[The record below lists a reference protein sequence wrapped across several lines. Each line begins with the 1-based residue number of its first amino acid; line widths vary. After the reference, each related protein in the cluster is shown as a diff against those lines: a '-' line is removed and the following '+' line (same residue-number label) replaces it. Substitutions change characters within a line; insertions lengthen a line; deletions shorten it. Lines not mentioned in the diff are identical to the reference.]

1 MNGIDFNDSLNKQ
14 QLTAVNCDEGNKLVL
29 AGAGSGKTRVLTYRV
44 AKLIKDFN
52 VRPSDILALTFTNK
66 ASREMKERIESLL
79 RISSQG
85 LWFGTFHG
93 ICRRILKIH
102 WKEAEL
108 SERFTILDSQDQLR
122 LVKRIIKTN
131 NLDEKLYDA
140 KSIQSFINR
149 KKDNG
154 IRSNQTSEKDDEVYI
169 LIYKE
174 YESILKQT
182 FSVDFA
188 DLILK
193 TYELLLKHENILSY
207 YVKRFKHIMVDEFQ
221 DTNLLQFKLLK
232 LLNNNTGSMYAVGDD
247 DQSIYG
253 WRGALSKNIK
263 NFTDQFIDV
272 EIFKLEQNY
281 RSTDKILKVANSLIT
296 HNKNRLGKEL
306 WTNTSRGE
314 QVKIFE
320 AYNNDEESS
329 FIVDKIKM
337 LVRDGYKKSE
347 IAILYRNNFLSRR
360 LEEELNGHGIPYIIY
375 GGFRFF
381 ERAEIKDMIAY
392 LRIVVNPD
400 DDAAFERTINNPPR
414 GIGQK
419 TIDIIR
425 GLAKESNLSLWK
437 TIKLFQDKESKDIT
451 TRVKTSLLNY
461 IEIIEEIASD
471 INDLSLDEILIRIY
485 KDSKLKTYFSE
496 QKGEESISKQE
507 NIEELFVTAENFI
520 RNNIDS
526 ENIVDEFLDNAALE
540 AGDYQSKLDEDP
552 VQLMTIHSAKGLEF
566 PVVFLTGLEEGIFPN
581 ENRKSGNDF
590 LEEERRL
597 CYVAITRAMK
607 LLYITHANARYLH
620 GSYNYLMPS
629 RFINEIPSELL
640 DSVKSDSYQ
649 HKKNKKISSFKSQ
662 TNNSSGLKVGQ
673 RVKHQKFGNG
683 VVLSYEGEDDNLK
696 LYINFED
703 YGSKWL
709 VLTYAHLEFL

>member
-1 MNGIDFNDSLNKQ
+1 MSQLDFENSLNDQ
-14 QLTAVNCDEGNKLVL
+14 QLIAVNCNEGNKLVL
-29 AGAGSGKTRVLTYRV
+29 AGAGSGKTRVLTYRI
-44 AKLIKDFN
+44 AKLIQDFN
-52 VRPSDILALTFTNK
+52 VRPSDVLALTFTNK
-66 ASREMKERIESLL
+66 ASREMKDRIESILK
-79 RISSQG
+79 ISSQG

-102 WKEAEL
+102 WREAEL

-122 LVKRIIKTN
+122 LIKRILKGN
-131 NLDEKLYDA
+131 NYDEKLYDP

-154 IRSNQTSEKDDEVYI
+154 QRSNNISDKDDEVYVAI
-169 LIYKE
+169 FKE
-174 YESILKQT
+174 YENILKQT
-182 FSVDFA
+182 MSVDFA

-193 TYELLLKHENILSY
+193 TYELFRSHTQILNY
-207 YVKRFKHIMVDEFQ
+207 YTKRFKHIMVDEFQ

-232 LLNNNTGSMYAVGDD
+232 LLNNDTGSLYAVGDD

-263 NFTDQFIDV
+263 SFTDQFTDV

-281 RSTDKILKVANSLIT
+281 RSTNKILKVANSLIS

-306 WTNTSRGE
+306 WTASERGE
-314 QVKIFE
+314 TVKIFE

-337 LVRDGYKKSE
+337 LERDGYKKSE

-360 LEEELNGHGIPYIIY
+360 LEEELNGRGIPYIIY

-381 ERAEIKDMIAY
+381 ERSEIKDMIAY
-392 LRIVVNPD
+392 LRVIVNPD
-400 DDAAFERTINNPPR
+400 DDSAFERTINNPPR

-425 GLAKESNLSLWK
+425 KFAKADNRSLWK
-437 TIKLFQDKESKDIT
+437 TIKSLQNQKNDEISS
-451 TRVKTSLLNY
+451 RVNTSLTNY
-461 IEIIEEIASD
+461 ISLIEIISNE
-471 INDLSLDEILIRIY
+471 INDLSLDEILIKIY
-485 KDSKLKTYFSE
+485 KESKLKSYYSE
-496 QKGEESISKQE
+496 QKGEEAISKQE
-507 NIEELFVTAENFI
+507 NIEELFITAENFI
-520 RNNIDS
+520 KNNYDS
-526 ENIVDEFLDNAALE
+526 ENIIDDFLDNAALE
-540 AGDYQSKLDEDP
+540 AGDYQSKLDNDP

-581 ENRKSGNDF
+581 ENRKSGEDF

-607 LLYITHANARYLH
+607 SLYITFANARYLH

-629 RFINEIPSELL
+629 RFISEIPDELL
-640 DSVKSDSYQ
+640 ESVKSDNYQ
-649 HKKNKKISSFKSQ
+649 HVKSKNVIPLRKKDDHKHGFKI
-662 TNNSSGLKVGQ
+662 GQ
-673 RVKHQKFGNG
+673 RVKHQKFGSG

>member
-1 MNGIDFNDSLNKQ
+1 MSQLDFENSLNDQ
-14 QLTAVNCDEGNKLVL
+14 QLIAVNCNEGNKLVL
-29 AGAGSGKTRVLTYRV
+29 AGAGSGKTRVLTYRI
-44 AKLIKDFN
+44 AKLIQDFN
-52 VRPSDILALTFTNK
+52 VRPSDVLALTFTNK
-66 ASREMKERIESLL
+66 ASREMKDRIESILK
-79 RISSQG
+79 ISSQG

-102 WKEAEL
+102 WREAEL

-122 LVKRIIKTN
+122 LIKRILKGN
-131 NLDEKLYDA
+131 NYDEKLYDP

-154 IRSNQTSEKDDEVYI
+154 QRSNNISDKDDEVYVAI
-169 LIYKE
+169 FKE
-174 YESILKQT
+174 YEIILKQT
-182 FSVDFA
+182 MSVDFA

-193 TYELLLKHENILSY
+193 TYELFRSHTQILNY
-207 YVKRFKHIMVDEFQ
+207 YTKRFKHIMVDEFQ

-232 LLNNNTGSMYAVGDD
+232 LLNNDTGSLYAVGDD

-263 NFTDQFIDV
+263 SFTDQFTDV

-281 RSTDKILKVANSLIT
+281 RSTNKILKVANSLIS

-306 WTNTSRGE
+306 WTASERGE
-314 QVKIFE
+314 TVKIFE

-337 LVRDGYKKSE
+337 LERDGYKKSE

-360 LEEELNGHGIPYIIY
+360 LEEELNGRGIPYIIY

-381 ERAEIKDMIAY
+381 ERSEIKDMIAY
-392 LRIVVNPD
+392 LRVIVNPD
-400 DDAAFERTINNPPR
+400 DDSAFERTINNPPR

-425 GLAKESNLSLWK
+425 KFAKADNRSLWK
-437 TIKLFQDKESKDIT
+437 TIKSIKNQNNDEISS
-451 TRVKTSLLNY
+451 RVKTSLTNY
-461 IEIIEEIASD
+461 ISLIEIISNE
-471 INDLSLDEILIRIY
+471 INDLSLDEILIKIY
-485 KDSKLKTYFSE
+485 KESKLKSYYSE
-496 QKGEESISKQE
+496 QKGEEAISKQE
-507 NIEELFVTAENFI
+507 NIEELFITAENFI
-520 RNNIDS
+520 KNNYDS
-526 ENIVDEFLDNAALE
+526 ENIIDDFLDNAALE
-540 AGDYQSKLDEDP
+540 AGDYQSKLDNDP

-581 ENRKSGNDF
+581 ENRKSGEDF

-607 LLYITHANARYLH
+607 SLYITFANARYLH

-629 RFINEIPSELL
+629 RFISEIPDELL
-640 DSVKSDSYQ
+640 ESVKSDNYQ
-649 HKKNKKISSFKSQ
+649 HVKSKNVIPLRKKDDHKHGFKI
-662 TNNSSGLKVGQ
+662 GQ
-673 RVKHQKFGNG
+673 RVKHQKFGSG

>member
-1 MNGIDFNDSLNKQ
+1 MNGIDFSESLNKQ
-14 QLTAVNCDEGNKLVL
+14 QLTAVNCNEGNKLVL

-79 RISSQG
+79 KISSQG

-102 WKEAEL
+102 WREAEL

-154 IRSNQTSEKDDEVYI
+154 IRSNKVNEKDDEIYV
-169 LIYKE
+169 LVYKE

-182 FSVDFA
+182 LSVDFA

-193 TYELLLKHENILSY
+193 TYELLSKHENILSY

-221 DTNLLQFKLLK
+221 DTNLLQFKLLR
-232 LLNNNTGSMYAVGDD
+232 LLNSDTGSMYAVGDD

-263 NFTDQFIDV
+263 NFTDQFANV

-306 WTNTSRGE
+306 WTNTSRGD

-337 LVRDGYKKSE
+337 LERDGYKKSE

-360 LEEELNGHGIPYIIY
+360 LEEELNGRGIPYVIY

-392 LRIVVNPD
+392 LRIIVNPD
-400 DDAAFERTINNPPR
+400 DDAAFERTINNPP
-414 GIGQK
+414 
-419 TIDIIR
+419 
-425 GLAKESNLSLWK
+425 
-437 TIKLFQDKESKDIT
+437 
-451 TRVKTSLLNY
+451 
-461 IEIIEEIASD
+461 
-471 INDLSLDEILIRIY
+471 
-485 KDSKLKTYFSE
+485 
-496 QKGEESISKQE
+496 
-507 NIEELFVTAENFI
+507 
-520 RNNIDS
+520 
-526 ENIVDEFLDNAALE
+526 
-540 AGDYQSKLDEDP
+540 
-552 VQLMTIHSAKGLEF
+552 
-566 PVVFLTGLEEGIFPN
+566 
-581 ENRKSGNDF
+581 
-590 LEEERRL
+590 
-597 CYVAITRAMK
+597 
-607 LLYITHANARYLH
+607 
-620 GSYNYLMPS
+620 
-629 RFINEIPSELL
+629 
-640 DSVKSDSYQ
+640 
-649 HKKNKKISSFKSQ
+649 
-662 TNNSSGLKVGQ
+662 
-673 RVKHQKFGNG
+673 
-683 VVLSYEGEDDNLK
+683 
-696 LYINFED
+696 
-703 YGSKWL
+703 
-709 VLTYAHLEFL
+709 

>member
-1 MNGIDFNDSLNKQ
+1 MSSIDFNETLNKQ
-14 QLTAVNCDEGNKLVL
+14 QLVAVNCSEGNKLVL

-52 VRPSDILALTFTNK
+52 IRPSNIMALTFTNK
-66 ASREMKERIESLL
+66 ASREMKERLESLL

-102 WKEAEL
+102 WKEAGL

-131 NLDEKLYDA
+131 NLDDKLYDV

-149 KKDNG
+149 KKDSG
-154 IRSNQTSEKDDEVYI
+154 MRSNQVSEKDDEVYM
-169 LIYKE
+169 LVYKD

-182 FSVDFA
+182 NSVDFA

-193 TYELLLKHENILSY
+193 TYELLTENQNILSY
-207 YVKRFKHIMVDEFQ
+207 YVKRFRHIMVDEFQ

-232 LLNNNTGSMYAVGDD
+232 LLNNNSGSMYAVGDD

-263 NFTDQFIDV
+263 NYTDQFIDV

-281 RSTDKILKVANSLIT
+281 RSTDKILSVANSLIT

-306 WTNTSRGE
+306 WTNTSRGD

-320 AYNNDEESS
+320 AYNNDEESA
-329 FIVDKIKM
+329 FIVDKITM
-337 LVRDGYKKSE
+337 LVSDGYKKSE

-360 LEEELNGHGIPYIIY
+360 LEEELNGRGMPYVIY

-381 ERAEIKDMIAY
+381 ERAEIKDMVAY
-392 LRIVVNPD
+392 LRIIVNPD

-419 TIDIIR
+419 TIDMIR
-425 GLAKESNLSLWK
+425 KMSKENNLSLWK
-437 TIKLFQDKESKDIT
+437 TIKLFEKKSSDEIT
-451 TRVKTSLLNY
+451 NRVKTSLNNY
-461 IEIIEEIASD
+461 TKIIENIASD
-471 INDLSLDEILIRIY
+471 INNLSLDEILIRIY
-485 KDSKLKTYFSE
+485 KESNLKTYFSE
-496 QKGEESISKQE
+496 QKGEDSISKKE

-520 RNNIDS
+520 KNNIDS
-526 ENIVDEFLDNAALE
+526 ENIIDDFLDNAALE

-607 LLYITHANARYLH
+607 LLYITYANARYLH

-629 RFINEIPSELL
+629 RFISEIPSELL
-640 DSVKSDSYQ
+640 ENIKTENFQ
-649 HKKNKKISSFKSQ
+649 HIKNKKCNGVVNSKEKSSIKI
-662 TNNSSGLKVGQ
+662 GQ
-673 RVKHQKFGNG
+673 RVRHQKFGNG

>member
-122 LVKRIIKTN
+122 LVKRIVKTN

-154 IRSNQTSEKDDEVYI
+154 TRSNQTSEKDDEVYI
-169 LIYKE
+169 LVYKE

-329 FIVDKIKM
+329 FIVDKIRM

-360 LEEELNGHGIPYIIY
+360 LEEELNGRGIPYIIY

-425 GLAKESNLSLWK
+425 SLAKESNLSLWK

-451 TRVKTSLLNY
+451 TRVRTSLLNY
-461 IEIIEEIASD
+461 IGIIEDIASD

-640 DSVKSDSYQ
+640 DSVKSDNYQ

>member
-1 MNGIDFNDSLNKQ
+1 MNVIDFNDSLNRQ

-52 VRPSDILALTFTNK
+52 TRPSDILALTFTNK

-79 RISSQG
+79 KISSQG

-102 WKEAEL
+102 WREAEL

-154 IRSNQTSEKDDEVYI
+154 LRSNKVNEKDDEIYV

-182 FSVDFA
+182 LSVDFA

-193 TYELLLKHENILSY
+193 TYELLSKHEAILSY
-207 YVKRFKHIMVDEFQ
+207 YVRRFKHIMVDEFQ

-232 LLNNNTGSMYAVGDD
+232 LLNNDTGSLYAVGDD

-263 NFTDQFIDV
+263 NFTDQFVNV

-306 WTNTSRGE
+306 WTNTSRGD
-314 QVKIFE
+314 QVKLFE

-337 LVRDGYKKSE
+337 LERDGYKKSE

-360 LEEELNGHGIPYIIY
+360 LEEELNGRGIPYVIY

-381 ERAEIKDMIAY
+381 ERAEVKDMIAY
-392 LRIVVNPD
+392 LRIIVNPD
-400 DDAAFERTINNPPR
+400 DDAAFERTVNNPPR

-419 TIDIIR
+419 TIDTIR
-425 GLAKESNLSLWK
+425 AIAKQENISLWK
-437 TIKLFQDKESKDIT
+437 TINKITQQEHKEFT
-451 TRVKTSLLNY
+451 TRVKISISNY
-461 IEIIEEIASD
+461 IKIIEDIATD
-471 INDLSLDEILIRIY
+471 LNDLSLDGILKRIY
-485 KDSKLKTYFSE
+485 NDSKLKTYFTE
-496 QKGEESISKQE
+496 QKGEEAISKQE

-526 ENIVDEFLDNAALE
+526 ENIIDEFLDNAALE
-540 AGDYQSKLDEDP
+540 AGDYQAKLSEDP
-552 VQLMTIHSAKGLEF
+552 IQLMTIHSAKGLEF

-607 LLYITHANARYLH
+607 LLFITHANARYLH

-640 DSVKSDSYQ
+640 DSVKSDNYQ
-649 HKKNKKISSFKSQ
+649 QIKKKYPKSKS
-662 TNNSSGLKVGQ
+662 NGNSNPGFKVGQ
-673 RVKHQKFGNG
+673 RVKHQKFGSG
-683 VVLSYEGEDDNLK
+683 VILSYEGEDDNLK

>member
-1 MNGIDFNDSLNKQ
+1 MSSIDFNETLNKQ
-14 QLTAVNCDEGNKLVL
+14 QLIAVNCDEGNKLVL

-52 VRPSDILALTFTNK
+52 IRPSDIMALTFTNK
-66 ASREMKERIESLL
+66 ASREMKERLESLL

-102 WKEAEL
+102 WREAEL

-131 NLDEKLYDA
+131 NLDDKLYDA

-149 KKDNG
+149 KKDKG
-154 IRSNQTSEKDDEVYI
+154 LRSNKINDKDDEIYM

-182 FSVDFA
+182 HSVDFA

-193 TYELLLKHENILSY
+193 TYELLSDNENILSY

-263 NFTDQFIDV
+263 NYTDQFLDV

-281 RSTDKILKVANSLIT
+281 RSTDKILSVANSLIT

-306 WTNTSRGE
+306 WTNTNRGD

-320 AYNNDEESS
+320 AYNNDEESA

-337 LVRDGYKKSE
+337 LERDGYKKSE

-360 LEEELNGHGIPYIIY
+360 LEEELNGRGMPYVIY

-381 ERAEIKDMIAY
+381 ERAEIKDMVAY
-392 LRIVVNPD
+392 LRIIVNPD

-425 GLAKESNLSLWK
+425 NIAKENKLSLWK
-437 TIKLFQDKESKDIT
+437 TIKLFENVASKDIT
-451 TRVKTSLLNY
+451 PRVKAALSNY
-461 IEIIEEIASD
+461 ISIIENISTCLNE
-471 INDLSLDEILIRIY
+471 LSLDQILIRIY
-485 KDSKLKTYFSE
+485 KDSNLKVYFSE

-520 RNNIDS
+520 KNNIDS
-526 ENIVDEFLDNAALE
+526 ENIVDDFLDNAALE

-552 VQLMTIHSAKGLEF
+552 IQLMTIHSAKGLEF

-581 ENRKSGNDF
+581 ENRNSGNDF

-607 LLYITHANARYLH
+607 LLYITYANARYIH

-629 RFINEIPSELL
+629 RFISEIPSDLL
-640 DSVKSDSYQ
+640 DSVKSDNFQ
-649 HKKNKKISSFKSQ
+649 HVKNKKFNNLS
-662 TNNSSGLKVGQ
+662 NNSNENSGIKIGQ

-709 VLTYAHLEFL
+709 VLTYAHLELL

>member
-1 MNGIDFNDSLNKQ
+1 MTEVNLNETLNKQ
-14 QLTAVNCDEGNKLVL
+14 QLVAVNCNEGNKLVL

-44 AKLIKDFN
+44 AKLIRDFN
-52 VRPSDILALTFTNK
+52 VRPSDIMALTFTNK
-66 ASREMKERIESLL
+66 ASREMKERLESLL

-122 LVKRIIKTN
+122 LIKRIIKTN
-131 NLDEKLYDA
+131 NLDDKLYDA

-154 IRSNQTSEKDDEVYI
+154 LRSNKASEKDDEVYV
-169 LIYKE
+169 LVYKE

-182 FSVDFA
+182 HSVDFA

-193 TYELLLKHENILSY
+193 TYELFTENKNILSY
-207 YVKRFKHIMVDEFQ
+207 YAKRFKHIMVDEFQ

-232 LLNNNTGSMYAVGDD
+232 ILNNSTGSMYAVGDD

-263 NFTDQFIDV
+263 NYTDQFVDV

-281 RSTDKILKVANSLIT
+281 RSTDKILSVANSLIT

-306 WTNTSRGE
+306 WTNSSRGD

-320 AYNNDEESS
+320 AYNNDEESA
-329 FIVDKIKM
+329 FIIDKIKT
-337 LVRDGYKKSE
+337 LEQDGFKKSE

-360 LEEELNGHGIPYIIY
+360 LEEELNGHSIPYIIF

-381 ERAEIKDMIAY
+381 ERAEIKDMVAY
-392 LRIVVNPD
+392 LRIIVNPD

-425 GLAKESNLSLWK
+425 NTAKENNLSLWK
-437 TIKLFQDKESKDIT
+437 TIKLFEKKSSQDIT
-451 TRVKTSLLNY
+451 NRIKTALASYSN
-461 IEIIEEIASD
+461 IIEKISLD
-471 INDLSLDEILIRIY
+471 LNDLSLDELLKRIY
-485 KDSKLKTYFSE
+485 KESNLKSYFSE

-520 RNNIDS
+520 KNNIDS
-526 ENIVDEFLDNAALE
+526 ENIIDDFLDNAALE

-581 ENRKSGNDF
+581 ENRKNGDDF

-607 LLYITHANARYLH
+607 LLYITYANARYLH

-629 RFINEIPSELL
+629 RFISEIPSELL
-640 DSVKSDSYQ
+640 DNIKSDNFQ
-649 HKKNKKISSFKSQ
+649 HIKNSKFSDNTKNSKKSAVKI
-662 TNNSSGLKVGQ
+662 GQ
-673 RVKHQKFGNG
+673 RVRHQKFGNG

>member
-1 MNGIDFNDSLNKQ
+1 MNGIDFNESLNKQ
-14 QLTAVNCDEGNKLVL
+14 QLTAVNCNEGNKLVL

-44 AKLIKDFN
+44 AKLIRDFN

-79 RISSQG
+79 KISSQG

-102 WKEAEL
+102 WREAEL

-154 IRSNQTSEKDDEVYI
+154 IRSNKVNEKDDEIYV
-169 LIYKE
+169 LVYKE

-182 FSVDFA
+182 LSVDFA

-193 TYELLLKHENILSY
+193 TYELLSKHENILSY

-221 DTNLLQFKLLK
+221 DTNLLQFKLLR
-232 LLNNNTGSMYAVGDD
+232 LLNSDTGSMYAVGDD

-263 NFTDQFIDV
+263 NFTDQFDNV

-306 WTNTSRGE
+306 WTNSSRGD

-337 LVRDGYKKSE
+337 LERDGYKKSE

-360 LEEELNGHGIPYIIY
+360 LEEELNGRGIPYVIY

-392 LRIVVNPD
+392 LRIIVNPD

-425 GLAKESNLSLWK
+425 TIAKQKGLSLWK
-437 TIKLFQDKESKDIT
+437 TIKNFEKQEYKDIT
-451 TRVKTSLLNY
+451 ARVKTSLSTY
-461 IEIIEEIASD
+461 IKIVEDIATD
-471 INDLSLDEILIRIY
+471 INDLSLDEILKRIY
-485 KDSKLKTYFSE
+485 SDSKLKLYFSE
-496 QKGEESISKQE
+496 QKGEEAISKQE

-526 ENIVDEFLDNAALE
+526 DNIVDEFLDNAALE
-540 AGDYQSKLDEDP
+540 AGDYQAKLDEDP
-552 VQLMTIHSAKGLEF
+552 IQLMTIHSAKGLEF

-629 RFINEIPSELL
+629 RFISEIPSELL
-640 DSVKSDSYQ
+640 DNIKSDSHQ
-649 HKKNKKISSFKSQ
+649 QIKKKYPTSKSNTHSNVGFKI
-662 TNNSSGLKVGQ
+662 GQ

-683 VVLSYEGEDDNLK
+683 IILSYEGEDDNLK